1 MAMVVQ
7 EFEMSEAFK
16 NSDGK
21 IIREYESNV
30 FVAIYEEDDNKSFD
44 LEDYL
49 TNLHNGHK
57 VNKEVVILPQKDWTA
72 IQSMITRNYE
82 LKPKNNYSKED

>member
-30 FVAIYEEDDNKSFD
+30 FVAIYEEDNNKSFD

-57 VNKEVVILPQKDWTA
+57 VNREVVILPQKDWTA
-72 IQSMITRNYE
+72 IQSMITHNYE
-82 LKPKNNYSKED
+82 LKPKNN

>member
-30 FVAIYEEDDNKSFD
+30 FVAIYEEDNNKSFD

-57 VNKEVVILPQKDWTA
+57 VNKEVVILPQKDWTI

-82 LKPKNNYSKED
+82 LKPKNS